1 MIRIEQL
8 EDAEEAKE
16 LHALAFPDDKWAG
29 DDHTYWV
36 AKEYDSAKFAFGK
49 VIGFCS
55 AKVMEPHG
63 VFLSRCAVR
72 KDYAGKGLQRLMIRR
87 RVKWA
92 IDQGSHRVFTY
103 VTLKNYESMINLLR
117 CKFRFY
123 HGHWVGPEVHYLEL
137 KLK

>member
-1 MIRIEQL
+1 MIRITQLHDL
-8 EDAEEAKE
+8 EDAKE
-16 LHALAFPDDKWAG
+16 LHSMGFPNDDWTG

-36 AKEYDSAKFAFGK
+36 AMENGR
-49 VIGFCS
+49 VVGFCS
-55 AKVMEPHG
+55 AKMWEPHG

-123 HGHWVGPEVHYLEL
+123 HGNWVGPEVHYLEL